1 MDSRNRNRI
10 LLVLFIGVLMG
21 ALDIAIVGP
30 ALPAIRSQ
38 LGGSERSLAWIFSI
52 YVLFQLISTPL
63 MAKLSDQ
70 LGRRP
75 IYILDVTLFAIGS
88 LIVALS
94 QDFTFVL
101 LGRAIQ
107 GFGSGGIFPV
117 ASAVIGDTFP
127 AEKRGGALGL
137 IGAVFGLAFL
147 VGPVLGGVILS
158 LASWHWLFF
167 INIPLAIAVII
178 LSLRYLPLTRPARS
192 KRFDWL
198 GMVLLA
204 VMLASLAWAVNHL
217 DAKALFASLISL
229 QVWPFL
235 VLFITLLLALVRVE
249 KKVEN
254 PIVSPALFERKQL
267 RLTYVLSAGTGFGEA
282 SLVFVPLL
290 AVISLGGA
298 GITEKNAS
306 FLMVPAVLALAVGA
320 PTAGRFL
327 DKVGSRSVILTGT
340 LVMSLGMFIVGLF
353 ASNLFLFIT
362 AGVFIGLGMSALLGA
377 PIRYIMLNEAR
388 KSERSVAQGVAT
400 LFTAIGQLL
409 GGTLTGAIAA
419 SASRA
424 DDPAAGYRLAF
435 LIIGIM
441 SVLLVIVA
449 LLLKNRAEEQA
460 TVRQNEN
467 SASREYPDS
476 VPHATVE

>member
-1 MDSRNRNRI
+1 
-10 LLVLFIGVLMG
+10 
-21 ALDIAIVGP
+21 ALDIAVVGP
-30 ALPAIRSQ
+30 ALPSIRSQ
-38 LGGSERSLAWIFSI
+38 FASSERSLAWIFSI
-52 YVLFQLISTPL
+52 YVLFQLIGTPL

-75 IYILDVTLFAIGS
+75 IYVLDVTLFAVGS

-94 QDFTFVL
+94 QDFSLVL
-101 LGRAIQ
+101 LGRATQ
-107 GFGSGGIFPV
+107 GFGAGGIFPV

-127 AEKRGGALGL
+127 PEKRGGALGM

-147 VGPVLGGVILS
+147 VGPLLGGVIIS

-167 INIPLAIAVII
+167 INIPLALAVIV
-178 LSLRYLPLTRPARS
+178 LSLRYLPLTRPAQS

-204 VMLASLAWAVNHL
+204 VMLASLAWAVNRL
-217 DAKALFASLISL
+217 DVQALFTSLTSL

-235 VLFITLLLALVRVE
+235 VLFAVLLLALLRVE
-249 KKVEN
+249 RKVEN
-254 PIVSPALFERKQL
+254 PIVSPALFARKQL
-267 RLTYVLSAGTGFGEA
+267 RLTYLLSAGIGFGEA

-290 AVISLGGA
+290 AVISLSGA

-340 LVMSLGMFIVGLF
+340 LVMSLGMFMVGLF

-362 AGVFIGLGMSALLGA
+362 SGVFIGLGMSALLGA

-388 KSERSVAQGVAT
+388 LSERSVAQGVAT
-400 LFTAIGQLL
+400 LFTSIGQLL

-419 SASRA
+419 SASQA
-424 DDPAAGYRLAF
+424 GDAAAGYRLAF

-441 SVLLVIVA
+441 SALLVMVA
-449 LLLKNRAEEQA
+449 FLLKNRAAEQA
-460 TVRQNEN
+460 TVRQNEA
-467 SASREYPDS
+467 SAGREFSDA
-476 VPHATVE
+476 VPQAALK

>member
-1 MDSRNRNRI
+1 MEQSGRNKI

-21 ALDIAIVGP
+21 ALDIAVVGP
-30 ALPAIRSQ
+30 ALPSIRSQ
-38 LGGSERSLAWIFSI
+38 FTVSERSLAWIFSI
-52 YVLFQLISTPL
+52 YVLFQLVGTPL

-70 LGRRP
+70 VGRRS
-75 IYILDVTLFAIGS
+75 IYVLDITLFAIGS

-94 QDFTFVL
+94 QSFPLVL

-147 VGPVLGGVILS
+147 VGPVLGGIILS

-167 INIPLAIAVII
+167 INIPLAVVVIV
-178 LSLRYLPLTRPARS
+178 LSLRYLPLTRPATS

-198 GMVLLA
+198 GMAILA
-204 VMLASLAWAVNHL
+204 VTLASLAWAINQI
-217 DAKALFASLISL
+217 DAKALGASLVSPR
-229 QVWPFL
+229 VWPFL
-235 VLFITLLLALVRVE
+235 VIVVALLAALVNVE
-249 KKVEN
+249 KKADN

-267 RLTYVLSAGTGFGEA
+267 RLTYLLSAGTGFGEA

-290 AVISLGGA
+290 AVISLGNA

-306 FLMVPAVLALAVGA
+306 FLLVPAVLAMAVGS

-327 DKVGSRSVILTGT
+327 DKVGSRAVILTGT
-340 LVMSLGMFIVGLF
+340 VIMSIGMFILGLG
-353 ASNLFLFIT
+353 ASNLFWFIT
-362 AGVFIGLGMSALLGA
+362 SGVLIGLGMSALLGA
-377 PIRYIMLNEAR
+377 PIRYIMLNESR
-388 KSERSVAQGVAT
+388 RSERSVAQGVAT
-400 LFTAIGQLL
+400 LFTATGQLL

-424 DDPAAGYRLAF
+424 EDPAAGYRLAF

-441 SVLLVIVA
+441 GALLGIVA
-449 LLLKNRAEEQA
+449 FLLKDRAAEQA
-460 TVRQNEN
+460 TVRQNETN
-467 SASREYPDS
+467 TGREFPDA
-476 VPHATVE
+476 VPQTTGE